1 MSPKEDQ
8 MERETSQSGSDIDA
22 EGSEDVDYIENPSA
36 PNAQDMI
43 IDAPTPSSTSSTG
56 QSNKRKHEEDD
67 ADYIRHNPELFGL
80 RRSVSGC

>member
-1 MSPKEDQ
+1 MDP
-8 MERETSQSGSDIDA
+8 ETSQSGSDVDA
-22 EGSEDVDYIENPSA
+22 EGSEDVDYIEQPSA

-56 QSNKRKHEEDD
+56 RSNKRKHEEND

-80 RRSVSGC
+80 RRSVSC